1 VYEIAYDRAVR
12 TERFFLGKS
21 PVFVAEG
28 LFAGDITPACRERGI
43 LADAVV
49 VWRKPWKN
57 FVRRLLRDLVERRK
71 PPLTLLRRGL
81 A

>member
-1 VYEIAYDRAVR
+1 VYEIAHDRAVR

-28 LFAGDITPACRERGI
+28 LFAGDIAPACRERGI

-49 VWRKPWKN
+49 VWRKA
-57 FVRRLLRDLVERRK
+57 VEELRSPAAAR
-71 PPLTLLRRGL
+71 PG
-81 A
+81 